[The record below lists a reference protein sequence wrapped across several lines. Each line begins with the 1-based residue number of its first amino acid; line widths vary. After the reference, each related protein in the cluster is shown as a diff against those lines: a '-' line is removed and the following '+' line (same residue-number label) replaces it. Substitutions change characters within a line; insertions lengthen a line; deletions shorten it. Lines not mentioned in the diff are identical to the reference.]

1 MMHPTV
7 LEIAH
12 AIRTTRAAA
21 RISQRELGQR
31 AGLTQAQISRFE
43 SGRVN
48 LRLSSLVELARA
60 IGLEVMLVPREGV
73 PAAVEMG
80 AEPAGGEDSP
90 GGNGAREGGVN
101 GGGKDDGPGGGGAD
115 NG

>member
-21 RISQRELGQR
+21 RISQRELGRR

-48 LRLSSLVELARA
+48 LRLSSLVELARG

-80 AEPAGGEDSP
+80 AEPGGGEDSP
-90 GGNGAREGGVN
+90 GGNGAQEGGGT
-101 GGGKDDGPGGGGAD
+101 GGGTGDGGAD

>member
-1 MMHPTV
+1 MHPTV

-12 AIRTTRAAA
+12 AIRTTRTAA

-31 AGLTQAQISRFE
+31 AGLTQAQISKFE
-43 SGRVN
+43 SGLVN
-48 LRLSSLVELARA
+48 LRLSSLVELARG

-80 AEPAGGEDSP
+80 AEPAGG
-90 GGNGAREGGVN
+90 N
-101 GGGKDDGPGGGGAD
+101 DG
-115 NG
+115 